1 MKIGI
6 KNSITSGDEIIFDNV
21 EYSQYL
27 TICELAKGNNTIV
40 IIYDFKTE
48 E

>member
-6 KNSITSGDEIIFDNV
+6 KNSSTSSDEIVFDNV
-21 EYSQYL
+21 EYKQYL
-27 TICELAKGNNTIV
+27 TLCELCKDNNTIL